1 MLEFSGKDSYWGN
14 SKGKKK
20 NKTCRLITKSLLG
33 IVLYE
38 RLLSLS
44 LSLSLSWEGWWQ
56 RRCFTSV
63 PFVRCLPKGEKL
75 KLKIQLKKTRDERQ
89 KVPKCY

>member
-14 SKGKKK
+14 SKEKKK
-20 NKTCRLITKSLLG
+20 KKHVGWITKSLLG

-44 LSLSLSWEGWWQ
+44 LSLSLSLLGGMVAKEVLYK
-56 RRCFTSV
+56 CSFCTLFTK
-63 PFVRCLPKGEKL
+63 R
-75 KLKIQLKKTRDERQ
+75 
-89 KVPKCY
+89 

>member
-44 LSLSLSWEGWWQ
+44 LSLSLSPG
-56 RRCFTSV
+56 RDGG
-63 PFVRCLPKGEKL
+63 KGGAL
-75 KLKIQLKKTRDERQ
+75 QVFLLYVVYQ
-89 KVPKCY
+89 KVKN